1 MLFYIIF
8 SYLAIPTP
16 SCFFYKHQ
24 FAIGYFPDLSDRQ
37 NMMKTT
43 LPSPF
48 QMYPAVIMLILFSWH
63 LPFFT

>member
-24 FAIGYFPDLSDRQ
+24 FPIGYFPDLSDRQ

-43 LPSPF
+43 LTVFFATFFVNLFFIYSP
-48 QMYPAVIMLILFSWH
+48 
-63 LPFFT
+63 PFVLG